1 MKKCQCPIHLLC
13 YRLTSSRQQQQKHC
27 YSQTRFD
34 FGKNCFSRFRRPKRC
49 QASDFYA
56 REKKILDSNPHSIST
71 CTAFCPLIYF
81 VNILHSAKRIN
92 HIRLCFFFFFLLLSL
107 AFVRRSRNLRAI
119 FRWKAAVNLRNHYNS
134 RSPFTIWMDI
144 TAKLPKM

>member
-1 MKKCQCPIHLLC
+1 MELPRVDEIENKKSNIYMKKCQCPIHLLC

-92 HIRLCFFFFFLLLSL
+92 HIRLCFFFFLSSS
-107 AFVRRSRNLRAI
+107 VSCI
-119 FRWKAAVNLRNHYNS
+119 C
-134 RSPFTIWMDI
+134 SPF
-144 TAKLPKM
+144 